1 MALIELLNGKYKTIS
16 IVGMSKNSGKTVTLN
31 HLIGEAYDAGIP
43 IGITSTGRDGESVDV
58 VTETEKPRIF
68 VEEGTLVATA
78 TEMLPLGDA
87 NVEIINVT
95 EYRTPMGPIVIG
107 RIRDSGY
114 VQIAG
119 PQTVKE
125 TREVSNL
132 MLNLGAEFVIID
144 GAQDRRSSAAPSVS
158 EATILS
164 TGAVLSRDMNKVI
177 EETIHIVNLF
187 SLPSIEDKNL
197 REIIGNLMEQNQIA
211 IVDKELN
218 ITPIKIKTALNAGHI
233 IGDHLKDESR
243 YVVIPG
249 SLVKNTV
256 EDIIRSTRR
265 YKNVDLVVTD
275 GTKIFIE
282 PKDWLKFM
290 RYGINVKV
298 LYPINLI
305 GLTINPYAPQGYYF
319 EPNNFLEKMKGYIST
334 IPVMDLMLGGE

>member
-1 MALIELLNGKYKTIS
+1 
-16 IVGMSKNSGKTVTLN
+16 
-31 HLIGEAYDAGIP
+31 
-43 IGITSTGRDGESVDV
+43 
-58 VTETEKPRIF
+58 
-68 VEEGTLVATA
+68 VATA

-95 EYRTPMGPIVIG
+95 EYRTPMGSIVIG

-211 IVDKELN
+211 IVDKELS

-256 EDIIRSTRR
+256 EDILRSTRR

-298 LYPINLI
+298 LHSINLI
-305 GLTINPYAPQGYYF
+305 GLTVNPYAPQGYYF
-319 EPNNFLEKMKGYIST
+319 EPKNFLEKMKGYIST